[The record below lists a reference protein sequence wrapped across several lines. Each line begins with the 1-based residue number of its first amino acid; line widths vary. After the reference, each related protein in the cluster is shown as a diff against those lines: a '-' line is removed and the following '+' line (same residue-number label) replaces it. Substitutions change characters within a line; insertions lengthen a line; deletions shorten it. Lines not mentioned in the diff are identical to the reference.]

1 MTGRPGGLREPK
13 ETPRAEFEVRR
24 TPRAPRSTWNHGNMR
39 IAVIEDDPTMI
50 EPLVSGLQRHGF
62 DVLAAATGIEGIR
75 IAGSVDLVLLDLGL
89 PDIDGL
95 EVCRRIREPS
105 EVPIIIVTA
114 RGQEADRVAGLE
126 LGADD
131 YVVKPFSMREL
142 AARIRAN
149 VRRNPA
155 RSSAIEVGPL
165 QLDKD
170 QHTATVDGVELSL
183 TPKEFALLAVLAEEP
198 GRVVPRTELH
208 ARIWDPVWVGSGKS
222 LDVHVA
228 TLRKKLPPQTLAIEA
243 IRGVGYRLVLP

>member
-1 MTGRPGGLREPK
+1 MP
-13 ETPRAEFEVRR
+13 A
-24 TPRAPRSTWNHGNMR
+24 
-39 IAVIEDDPTMI
+39 DP
-50 EPLVSGLQRHGF
+50 
-62 DVLAAATGIEGIR
+62 
-75 IAGSVDLVLLDLGL
+75 
-89 PDIDGL
+89 
-95 EVCRRIREPS
+95 
-105 EVPIIIVTA
+105 
-114 RGQEADRVAGLE
+114 AGLE